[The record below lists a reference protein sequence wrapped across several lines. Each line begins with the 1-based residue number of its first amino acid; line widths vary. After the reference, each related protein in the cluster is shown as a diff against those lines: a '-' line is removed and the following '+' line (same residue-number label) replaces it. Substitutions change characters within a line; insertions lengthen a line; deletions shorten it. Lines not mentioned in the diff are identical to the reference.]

1 MYRKLIINAEIQKVI
16 VRENS
21 VEYKIFEVEK
31 WIEDDEFFK
40 GQLSY

>member
-31 WIEDDEFFK
+31 WIKDDEF
-40 GQLSY
+40 